1 MTENKRFTIM
11 ITPEIEERIRN
22 LRKTDKFC
30 MMSISDIV
38 RTLINSGL
46 DVIADNPHLTAPY
59 HGRNGRDKNT
69 TKRKETQL

>member
-46 DVIADNPHLTAPY
+46 DVIADNPT
-59 HGRNGRDKNT
+59 
-69 TKRKETQL
+69 